1 MTCDVKSPKIEYLS
15 RLFLYRTETFTV
27 VAIIT
32 KFHEMSTDISMAT
45 QCAPGPLHSKGKI
58 RVFFLQEVLFA
69 LVVNS
74 VGVNEYGH
82 YTSQAQE
89 SPLNSGTTNKV
100 FFNLERERSGSE
112 YVAMVTPQP
121 LPQ

>member
-1 MTCDVKSPKIEYLS
+1 
-15 RLFLYRTETFTV
+15 
-27 VAIIT
+27 
-32 KFHEMSTDISMAT
+32 MAT
-45 QCAPGPLHSKGKI
+45 QCSPGPLHSKGKI

-74 VGVNEYGH
+74 VITH
-82 YTSQAQE
+82 YTAQAQE
-89 SPLNSGTTNKV
+89 SPLNSGTTNMV

-121 LPQ
+121 LTQCVVLAAHQPCKFPTL